1 MNLPMELLP
10 LIFFVWRNNY
20 VGESIG
26 DYITDIIII
35 DDIKISD
42 NMFFD
47 DIFLSIILSIIVL
60 LMKTDYCVGVLLF
73 LDLN

>member
-1 MNLPMELLP
+1 MDLPIELLP
-10 LIFFVWRNNY
+10 LMFFVWRDNY
-20 VGESIG
+20 IGESIG
-26 DYITDIIII
+26 DYITDIII

-42 NMFFD
+42 DMFFD

-60 LMKTDYCVGVLLF
+60 LMKTYYSVGVLLF